1 MKNVSDYFFL
11 IYFIPI
17 INEKSID
24 KSLEYAKGDI
34 LNTLINISNNFIKF
48 KAAIVIEAHLN
59 RIESE
64 PIEIGRDEISKYDI
78 DIMII
83 DIWYKYEQE
92 LLHIKNVYTY
102 SANLIN
108 TCGLY

>member
-1 MKNVSDYFFL
+1 MFQANFFK

-24 KSLEYAKGDI
+24 KSLEYATGDI

-48 KAAIVIEAHLN
+48 KAAIVIEADLN

-83 DIWYKYEQE
+83 DIWNKYEQE

-102 SANLIN
+102 SAYLIN
-108 TCGLY
+108 VCGLY